1 MDIDPGVD
9 GSVPPVPPVPP
20 VLIGNSKDVG
30 WKYGKYCDPN
40 NKSKVKCDFCGHIS
54 TGGIY
59 RLKKH
64 IVGVDNVVASCKK
77 ATPEAKEACK
87 KALEK
92 TVVTKG
98 IKRQHDQDLRDDVHI
113 SSSVGEEVCVGG
125 STSEPNKVGPMDKF
139 VRPIDG
145 KSSKEEALRQL
156 SMNEALFKE
165 RVHQASQYV
174 ARWVYTHG
182 MLQLH

>member
-1 MDIDPGVD
+1 M
-9 GSVPPVPPVPP
+9 
-20 VLIGNSKDVG
+20 VLIGNSSDVG
-30 WKYGKYCDPN
+30 WKYGKYCDPL

-59 RLKKH
+59 RFKKH
-64 IVGVDNVVASCKK
+64 IVGVENVVASCKK

-92 TVVTKG
+92 VTATKG
-98 IKRQHDQDLRDDVHI
+98 IKRQHEQDLRDDVHI
-113 SSSVGEEVCVGG
+113 SSSVGEGV

-165 RVHQASQYV
+165 RVHQTSQYV

-182 MLQLH
+182 MLQFHLSFTCRFLFTCTFLFT